1 MKREVRR
8 DVILAPLAIW
18 AGLMCL
24 LTLTALYAYWP
35 DAPVKPE
42 VSLSIGIAKALLIA
56 LFFMELRKSAGL
68 VRLASMAGLIWC
80 SFLFLLSFADILTR

>member
-1 MKREVRR
+1 MNRDVRHN
-8 DVILAPLAIW
+8 VILAPLAIW

-24 LTLTALYAYWP
+24 LTLTALYACWP
-35 DAPVKPE
+35 GAPAKPE

-68 VRLASMAGLIWC
+68 VRLASIAGLIWG
-80 SFLFLLSFADILTR
+80 SFLFILSFADILTR